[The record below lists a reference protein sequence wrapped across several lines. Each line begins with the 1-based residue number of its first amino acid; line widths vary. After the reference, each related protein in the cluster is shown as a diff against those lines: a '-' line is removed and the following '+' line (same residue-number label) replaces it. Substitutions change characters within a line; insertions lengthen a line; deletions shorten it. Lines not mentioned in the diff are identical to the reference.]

1 MSLWKVASSSHHC
14 HDHHHHHLGQ
24 VSTLPVFLAASL
36 SSSAFSSSTS
46 RSSSQ
51 CGRSAMYE
59 TKFKP
64 SDHISKVKQK
74 TLQGQR
80 TENTPANRSEA
91 TGSICNQSAK
101 DLECI
106 PLQTIMHH
114 SSDICNSDDDDEEEE
129 EIFFVDE
136 TGAYVFTIQS
146 PAPCSCPHMWVFCFV
161 FLLPSCEFFAPA
173 LISEF
178 SVLCLCPHLWVFF
191 LYFAPAFICE
201 YFLLLPSYVSS
212 HLQWSKDGDSP
223 RRNFGLPL
231 HSMALSEIQ
240 IVQPRS

>member
-1 MSLWKVASSSHHC
+1 
-14 HDHHHHHLGQ
+14 
-24 VSTLPVFLAASL
+24 
-36 SSSAFSSSTS
+36 
-46 RSSSQ
+46 
-51 CGRSAMYE
+51 MYE

-146 PAPCSCPHMWVFCFV
+146 PAPCSCPNM
-161 FLLPSCEFFAPA
+161 
-173 LISEF
+173 
-178 SVLCLCPHLWVFF
+178 
-191 LYFAPAFICE
+191 
-201 YFLLLPSYVSS
+201 
-212 HLQWSKDGDSP
+212 
-223 RRNFGLPL
+223 
-231 HSMALSEIQ
+231 
-240 IVQPRS
+240 